1 MRANAKNPTTPFDIM
16 NKGILNKISEIKRD
30 ALKFFLAEQKLQ
42 NKDSRVPTGSE
53 FNKIFQELKGKNQIT
68 QKEEIIS
75 KYLGDTGAP
84 TQKIQLETL
93 ILELGAKEYGIKLK
107 KYEKKPEKMR
117 KDLKIQ
123 EETKEVLQVLNGET
137 SRNEETCQYEEDTK
151 SSETDSLDQKDSAT
165 TPESVVSAAS
175 SFQTPSNK
183 KLQFARSSQ

>member
-93 ILELGAKEYGIKLK
+93 ILELGAKDYGIKLK

-137 SRNEETCQYEEDTK
+137 SRNEETCQCEEDMK
-151 SSETDSLDQKDSAT
+151 SSETDSLDQK
-165 TPESVVSAAS
+165 
-175 SFQTPSNK
+175 
-183 KLQFARSSQ
+183 